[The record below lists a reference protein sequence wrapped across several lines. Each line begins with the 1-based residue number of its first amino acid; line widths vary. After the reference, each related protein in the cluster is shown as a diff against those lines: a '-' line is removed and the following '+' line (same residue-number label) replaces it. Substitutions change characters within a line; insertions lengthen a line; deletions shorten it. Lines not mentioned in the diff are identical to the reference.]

1 MKNRLILLCVF
12 VIVLLTVLAVSI
24 PAERGDYSTSAY
36 SDFSET
42 PVSFF
47 PMFPGAL
54 SSAYVDTVTSQNY
67 RKIYY
72 VPSSE
77 ELEPETPEPEE
88 QLQSVLLNNDIIAFY
103 GHPRSPQ
110 MGIIGQ
116 YPLKE
121 LEPLL
126 MEFAGTYDN
135 ANGSR
140 GVIPALYLIY
150 GTCWPE
156 GEIGVLSDEMILQY
170 IEYAAQRGWYVFLDH
185 QIGKYSVEQAVNAL
199 LPYLKYEN
207 VHLALDPEWRTTKP
221 MQEIGSV
228 TGAELNTAQE
238 MIETYMAENNIPGRR
253 FLVIHQFKEWM
264 IHNRSQVKSDFE
276 RLQIIL
282 CMDGFGSPALK
293 KNTYAFNALATN
305 IPLKSFKLFSKP
317 RVAGAGY
324 DIPMMTPEEVLALE
338 PRPYLIMMQ

>member
-1 MKNRLILLCVF
+1 MKNRLIWLCVF
-12 VIVLLTVLAVSI
+12 IIVLLVVLAVSI
-24 PAERGDYSTSAY
+24 PAERGSYSASAY
-36 SDFSET
+36 SDFSEK
-42 PVSFF
+42 PAAFL

-54 SSAYVDTVTSQNY
+54 SSAYVDTMLSRDY
-67 RKIYY
+67 RRIYY

-77 ELEPETPEPEE
+77 ELEPEVIKPEE
-88 QLQSVLLNNDIIAFY
+88 LLQSVLLNNDIIAFY

-116 YPLKE
+116 YSLEE

-126 MEFAGTYDN
+126 LEFAASYDK
-135 ANGSR
+135 ANGLR

-156 GEIGVLSDEMILQY
+156 GEIGVLSDAVIKKY
-170 IEYAAQRGWYVFLDH
+170 IEYAAERGWYVFLDH
-185 QIGKYSVEQAVNAL
+185 QIGKYPVEKAVKAL

-221 MQEIGSV
+221 MKEIGSV
-228 TGAELNTAQE
+228 TAAEVNMAQKMVE
-238 MIETYMAENNIPGRR
+238 EYMAENSIPGRR

-264 IHNRSQVKSDFE
+264 IHNRSQVKSNFD
-276 RLQIIL
+276 RIQLIL
-282 CMDGFGSPALK
+282 CMDGFGSPSLK

-317 RVAGAGY
+317 VAEGAGY
-324 DIPMMTPEEVLALE
+324 DIPMMTPDEVFALD